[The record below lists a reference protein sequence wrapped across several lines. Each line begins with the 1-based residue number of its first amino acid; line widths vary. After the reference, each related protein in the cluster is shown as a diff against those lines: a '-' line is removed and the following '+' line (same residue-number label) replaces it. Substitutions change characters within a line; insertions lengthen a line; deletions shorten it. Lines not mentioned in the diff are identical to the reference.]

1 VGRLRLTK
9 AAAQDH
15 DGAWADFVIEGRK
28 QDFTARLTD
37 VFRTRQASVHDPA
50 PIANF
55 SFLDVEPQRL
65 QVPPYRQQDILRLKL
80 TPSSQPITA

>member
-1 VGRLRLTK
+1 MVGRLRLTK

-65 QVPPYRQQDILRLKL
+65 PAGVDHHV
-80 TPSSQPITA
+80 